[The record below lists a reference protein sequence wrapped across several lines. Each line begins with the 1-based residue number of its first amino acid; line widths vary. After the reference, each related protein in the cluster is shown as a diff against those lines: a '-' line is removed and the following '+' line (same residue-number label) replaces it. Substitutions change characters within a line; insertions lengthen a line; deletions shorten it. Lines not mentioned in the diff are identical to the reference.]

1 MSQRAGNRELAAIE
15 QPVAAMYAYDGAG
28 DLLWL
33 SREMKQL
40 LGEAHHVLEDTPG
53 DAWLTLLHPEDR
65 DRVTA
70 EWHDALARGVPH
82 ESEYRLRRPN
92 GSYVRVRCVETIQ
105 RADDGQPQSR
115 VGVLLS
121 VSEEREPDRAVR
133 LALAQQ
139 HAVAQLGQ
147 MALRGMPSHE
157 LFEEAVDVVSAQLAV
172 EFVGILAVQDD
183 GGLVLCAGRG
193 WPPEAAVGLM
203 RVPSGPDTHT
213 GAILRSEAPVI
224 VGDTLEDSPFHFS
237 DQVIAMGVRSGI
249 GIRIQAR
256 GEIYG
261 LLGALSLRRRRFS
274 DDESAF
280 LQAIANIVGAALSL
294 ERSESERDAAI
305 SALLRT
311 EDEER
316 ARIAIE
322 LHDDTVQVLA
332 ASLFSL
338 DRQAL
343 RAAESGRDDLAQGI
357 QSARGILTNA
367 MERARRLM
375 FELRP
380 PLLHTAGAV
389 AAVRQ
394 LVDEVASERGFDGA
408 VVGELGRLD
417 DETELL
423 IYRTTAELVL
433 NAAKHAGARTVTV
446 QLSRNGDVIRGVVE
460 DDGAGFD
467 TQRQRSRPASKH
479 IGLDSTSE
487 RLRLADGELTVDSNP
502 GSGTRA
508 AFVIPIRGDL
518 AMPGAPLP

>member
-1 MSQRAGNRELAAIE
+1 
-15 QPVAAMYAYDGAG
+15 MYAYDGAG

-33 SREMKQL
+33 SREMELL
-40 LGEAHHVLEDTPG
+40 LGDAHHVLEDRPG

-65 DRVTA
+65 DRVAA

-92 GSYVRVRCVETIQ
+92 GTYVRVRCVETIQ
-105 RADDGQPQSR
+105 RADSGEPQSR

-133 LALAQQ
+133 LALGQQ
-139 HAVAQLGQ
+139 RAVAQLGQ
-147 MALRGMPSHE
+147 LALRGTASAD
-157 LFEEAVDVVSAQLAV
+157 LFEEAVEVVQSQLEV
-172 EFVGILAVQDD
+172 EFAGILAVQDD

-203 RVPSGPDTHT
+203 RVPSGPGTHT
-213 GAILRSEAPVI
+213 GAILLSEEPVI
-224 VGDTLEDSPFHFS
+224 VGDMLEESPFRFS
-237 DQVIAMGVRSGI
+237 DEVIAMGVRSGI

-256 GEIYG
+256 AEVYG

-274 DDESAF
+274 ADESAF
-280 LQAIANIVGAALSL
+280 LQAIANIVGASLSL

-338 DRQAL
+338 DRQSA
-343 RAAESGRDDLAQGI
+343 RAGESGRDDLAQGI
-357 QSARGILTNA
+357 QSTRGILTNA

-389 AAVRQ
+389 AAVQQ
-394 LVDEVASERGFDGA
+394 LVDELASERGFS
-408 VVGELGRLD
+408 GEVTGDLGRLD
-417 DETELL
+417 EETELL
-423 IYRTTAELVL
+423 IYRTAAELVL
-433 NAAKHAGARTVTV
+433 NAAKHAGAQRVTV
-446 QLSRNGDVIRGVVE
+446 RLSRAGALVHGAVE
-460 DDGAGFD
+460 DDGGGFD
-467 TQRQRSRPASKH
+467 LQQQRSHPASTH

-487 RLRLADGELTVDSNP
+487 RLRLADGELTVESTP

-508 AFVIPIRGDL
+508 AFVIPIRG
-518 AMPGAPLP
+518 AV